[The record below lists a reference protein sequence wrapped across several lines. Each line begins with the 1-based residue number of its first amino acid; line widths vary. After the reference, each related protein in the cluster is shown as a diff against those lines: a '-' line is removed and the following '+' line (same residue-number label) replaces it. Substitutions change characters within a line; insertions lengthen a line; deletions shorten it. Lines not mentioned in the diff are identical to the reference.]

1 MTHLETINAG
11 ETGLSVRAKLNK
23 MFSDLITGPEGVN
36 AVWNKLN
43 ALSSQLNS
51 IQERM
56 STMNTELGDRITSSV
71 KYTDTTANNL
81 RIYIDGFIYGISAFA
96 EDETFMPNF
105 SQDKSATVMA
115 FGSGVFVNL
124 KDVDG
129 NPIVI
134 EDADAV
140 TIFYRAANTDYWTYR
155 SVHAVLYTDDN
166 ADGGNALSKWG
177 GAKVIDG
184 GEANVYPYD
193 YWVLL
198 RDSLP
203 EGKALD
209 LRACPLYIFDE
220 TMIAATISDASEGST
235 AAAFTVTAQVGGWFG
250 AGYIA
255 ANMVCYLEN
264 IKDYNLY
271 FSYKTDYAGQ
281 LKVKLGSSDGNE
293 IMVPFTHTGDN
304 QWHDAYIPMSRFID
318 NGLIIG
324 SVSNWLAFSIIGEN
338 IISTGNYIAFDNV
351 YYAQEQV

>member
-1 MTHLETINAG
+1 MVHLENINAG
-11 ETGLSVRAKLNK
+11 ETGLSVRDKLNK
-23 MFSDLITGPEGVN
+23 MFSDLITGSEGIN
-36 AVWNKLN
+36 AVWAKLN
-43 ALSSQLNS
+43 ALSSRLDS

-56 STMNTELGDRITSSV
+56 NTMNAELGYRIASCMR
-71 KYTDTTANNL
+71 YTDTTANDL

-96 EDETFMPNF
+96 EDETFMPDF
-105 SQDKSATVMA
+105 PQDKSVTVMA

-124 KDVDG
+124 KDING
-129 NPIVI
+129 NPIAV

-140 TIFYRAANTDYWTYR
+140 TVFYRAAYTDYWTYR

-184 GEANVYPYD
+184 GEANIYPYD

-198 RDSLP
+198 KDTLP
-203 EGKALD
+203 EGRVLD

-220 TMIAATISDASEGST
+220 TMVATAISDTSEGST
-235 AAAFTVTAQVGGWFG
+235 AVALTVTAQVGGWFG
-250 AGYIA
+250 VGYVA

-281 LKVKLGSSDGNE
+281 LKIKLGSSDGNE
-293 IMVPFTHTGDN
+293 IIVPFTHTGDM
-304 QWHDAYIPMSRFID
+304 QWHDTYIPMSRFID
-318 NGLIIG
+318 NGAVIG
-324 SVSNWLAFSIIGEN
+324 PASNWLAFSIIGEN
-338 IISTGNYIAFDNV
+338 IISTGNYVAFDNV
-351 YYAQEQV
+351 YYAQ